1 MKKLRSLVFLVLP
14 LLLCLAG
21 CGNTGKINEG
31 DCAGT
36 VSMINLPK
44 EFSLLDENLQK
55 EYQVNVTLKNLTTEK
70 RYYVTLNQK
79 NEFKQNV
86 SLHPGKYSVSVYTTG
101 DYLINLPV
109 KVSTDDI
116 ATFDRGLETLIQVEP
131 ENVEAF
137 TAHWME
143 THPEAEI
150 LSADKF
156 SGLIQVNRK
165 VMPIKDILTELDL
178 SDMENT
184 LEPSEKVMFS
194 DNERGVTVV
203 LQNQSGTAMPL
214 SKCDLLSITVTKN
227 TVIFPDGVSLGTAPA
242 KICHKQTGL
251 YGEPTRIEG
260 MFLFGWGIAKT
271 KAIYLDPISGDRITI
286 EISPDGDSVESITY
300 DLKVFE

>member
-44 EFSLLDENLQK
+44 QFSLLDENLQK

-101 DYLINLPV
+101 DYLVNLPV

-116 ATFDRGLETLIQVEP
+116 AAFDRGLETLIQV
-131 ENVEAF
+131 
-137 TAHWME
+137 
-143 THPEAEI
+143 
-150 LSADKF
+150 
-156 SGLIQVNRK
+156 
-165 VMPIKDILTELDL
+165 
-178 SDMENT
+178 
-184 LEPSEKVMFS
+184 
-194 DNERGVTVV
+194 
-203 LQNQSGTAMPL
+203 
-214 SKCDLLSITVTKN
+214 
-227 TVIFPDGVSLGTAPA
+227 
-242 KICHKQTGL
+242 
-251 YGEPTRIEG
+251 
-260 MFLFGWGIAKT
+260 
-271 KAIYLDPISGDRITI
+271 
-286 EISPDGDSVESITY
+286 
-300 DLKVFE
+300 